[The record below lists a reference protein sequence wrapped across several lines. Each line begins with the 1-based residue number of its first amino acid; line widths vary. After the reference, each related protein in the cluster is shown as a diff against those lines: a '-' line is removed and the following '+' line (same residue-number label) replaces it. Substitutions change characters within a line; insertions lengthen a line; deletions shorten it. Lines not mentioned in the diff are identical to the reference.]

1 MGNTGKEGLHLACF
15 GETWQ
20 AVVFGFAG
28 LHFTAGGPA
37 LAPHLPD
44 GWQGLHFR
52 FYWHGATYCADV
64 CRDPAGGVQT
74 SLVFCEE

>member
-1 MGNTGKEGLHLACF
+1 M
-15 GETWQ
+15 
-20 AVVFGFAG
+20 
-28 LHFTAGGPA
+28 
-37 LAPHLPD
+37 PD